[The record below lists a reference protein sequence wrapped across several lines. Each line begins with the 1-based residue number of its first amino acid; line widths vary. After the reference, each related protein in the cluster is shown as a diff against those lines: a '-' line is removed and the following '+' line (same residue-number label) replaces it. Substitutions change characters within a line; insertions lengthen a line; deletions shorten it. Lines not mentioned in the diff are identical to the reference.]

1 MIAAFRANEEANVCN
16 TLFII
21 GTSGV
26 VYPAAGIPFTAK
38 SNGATIIEINVEE
51 TPFTSS
57 ITDHF
62 LKGSAS
68 EILPKILEYLE

>member
-1 MIAAFRANEEANVCN
+1 MIAAYRANEEANVCN
-16 TLFII
+16 TLLII

-26 VYPAAGIPFTAK
+26 VYPAAEIPFTAK
-38 SNGATIIEINVEE
+38 SNGATIIEINIED
-51 TPFTSS
+51 TPYTSA

-68 EILPKILEYLE
+68 EILPKILEHIE